1 MGLRRGF
8 KTEAVDLGR
17 EVRGELGLSQL
28 DGLDPRRL
36 ADHLEISIVHLSDLD
51 ESDPGVHHLL
61 FVEQDAFSAL
71 TVFRGHSRMI
81 VHNDSHAPVR
91 QNSDLAHELAHALLL
106 HDPAPA
112 LDGLTG
118 CRDWRDSNEAEADWL
133 AGELLVP
140 REMALAVARG
150 RFTEDDARQQ
160 LGVSDRMLQWRLNAS
175 GARAQV
181 KRERARWNNHRR

>member
-8 KTEAVDLGR
+8 KTEAVDLVR
-17 EVRGELGLSQL
+17 EVRGEIGLSQL

-36 ADHLEISIVHLSDLD
+36 ADHLEISVALLSDLD
-51 ESDPGVHHLL
+51 ESDPGVRHLL

-71 TVFRGHSRMI
+71 TVFRRHRRMI

-91 QNSDLAHELAHALLL
+91 QNSNLAHELAHALLL
-106 HDPAPA
+106 HNPAPA

-118 CRDWRDSNEAEADWL
+118 CRNWRDANEAEADWL

-140 REMALAVARG
+140 RDMALAVARG
-150 RFTEDDARQQ
+150 RFTEDDARQR

-181 KRERARWNNHRR
+181 TRERARRNGHKR